1 MPAKASPCQGPRG
14 AGAPLKAKHLNSL
27 CRSCCEL
34 RDMGEREEQA
44 TRRSRGPARQVQ
56 IWSQGLARSRRGA
69 QGA

>member
-44 TRRSRGPARQVQ
+44 TRRRCRSGPKDC
-56 IWSQGLARSRRGA
+56 LARSRRGA